1 MINRPRLARACQQGE
16 SDLAIQRGHTGDV
29 TSSLKFRL
37 PSLDDG
43 AEAGAATRIALTSTF
58 GLSGSCARTCVAV
71 SHLDSR
77 PPQHARACTGAHT
90 WWHGSRRGEA
100 GEAGE
105 TGELGERAHLLER
118 GARLSC
124 TALAQEDL
132 QRLDDSQLALQSVRH
147 LCHAPHFQS
156 HLPADPDPS

>member
-58 GLSGSCARTCVAV
+58 ALSGSCARTCVAV

-77 PPQHARACTGAHT
+77 PPQQRVRARGHI
-90 WWHGSRRGEA
+90 HGGMAAVEVKQVKQA
-100 GEAGE
+100 N
-105 TGELGERAHLLER
+105 
-118 GARLSC
+118 
-124 TALAQEDL
+124 
-132 QRLDDSQLALQSVRH
+132 
-147 LCHAPHFQS
+147 
-156 HLPADPDPS
+156 